1 MAPPRS
7 PVNSSRSPA
16 VILGAA
22 CALVVAVFWA
32 SAHSGLIEL
41 LGGAA
46 SRSHYN
52 LLVEGFQ
59 EGRLSLKR
67 AVPPGLALLGDPYD
81 PAANQ
86 PYRYAPYVLH
96 DLSYYRGKLYLYFGV
111 TPALL
116 LFWPWAA
123 LTGRFLF
130 HRDAAAVFCSVGFL
144 AGAGLIRAIWRRYFP
159 EISVW
164 VAACG
169 VLALGLAASAPILLQ
184 RVEVYEVAISGAY
197 AFTTLALCGIWLALH
212 RPAERGRWLASASL
226 ALGLA
231 AGARPTALLA
241 AAILIVPVV
250 AACRAKVGQP
260 RLERRGFVRL
270 LVAAAVPFVICGLG
284 LIFYNYLRFN
294 DPFEFGQRY
303 QLATDRQ
310 DTAQHF
316 SLSYLWFNFRL
327 YFLEPARWHAGFPY
341 VGIITAP
348 ALPRGHGPVEDPF
361 GILACVPVT
370 WLALAAPLAWKVRP
384 AGSRADLR
392 NFLGATAL
400 LFLLSAAP
408 ILLFYWNCSRYELEF
423 LPAMVLLAVTGIF
436 GVERALDGRRA
447 WRRLARAGWGLA
459 LGFSILFGAFA
470 GLERH
475 AEELCQYGNAL
486 LAEGQNSSSM
496 AQFRAALRIS
506 PGYADAHNGLGV
518 ALASAGRRP
527 EAILEIQ
534 AALDANPNLPDA
546 RTNLG
551 NLLAQTGRVADAVA
565 QYEEVCRIQ
574 PASAFAHYN
583 LAYGLRLLGRIDEAN
598 QQYEMAVALN
608 PDLARR
614 TP

>member
-1 MAPPRS
+1 
-7 PVNSSRSPA
+7 
-16 VILGAA
+16 
-22 CALVVAVFWA
+22 
-32 SAHSGLIEL
+32 
-41 LGGAA
+41 
-46 SRSHYN
+46 
-52 LLVEGFQ
+52 
-59 EGRLSLKR
+59 
-67 AVPPGLALLGDPYD
+67 
-81 PAANQ
+81 
-86 PYRYAPYVLH
+86 
-96 DLSYYRGKLYLYFGV
+96 
-111 TPALL
+111 
-116 LFWPWAA
+116 
-123 LTGRFLF
+123 
-130 HRDAAAVFCSVGFL
+130 
-144 AGAGLIRAIWRRYFP
+144 
-159 EISVW
+159 
-164 VAACG
+164 
-169 VLALGLAASAPILLQ
+169 
-184 RVEVYEVAISGAY
+184 
-197 AFTTLALCGIWLALH
+197 
-212 RPAERGRWLASASL
+212 
-226 ALGLA
+226 
-231 AGARPTALLA
+231 
-241 AAILIVPVV
+241 
-250 AACRAKVGQP
+250 
-260 RLERRGFVRL
+260 
-270 LVAAAVPFVICGLG
+270 
-284 LIFYNYLRFN
+284 
-294 DPFEFGQRY
+294 
-303 QLATDRQ
+303 
-310 DTAQHF
+310 
-316 SLSYLWFNFRL
+316 
-327 YFLEPARWHAGFPY
+327 
-341 VGIITAP
+341 
-348 ALPRGHGPVEDPF
+348 
-361 GILACVPVT
+361 
-370 WLALAAPLAWKVRP
+370 
-384 AGSRADLR
+384 
-392 NFLGATAL
+392 LGATAL

-423 LPAMVLLAVTGIF
+423 LPAMVLLAVTGVF